1 MIMNKNKIHVAIM
14 ALAAVTL
21 LPCLAQAQDTSR
33 NYVKT
38 VTMLDAGGTD
48 SLQAVQYYNGLG
60 RPTVSV
66 ATANADGGTACTLT
80 TYDALGRE
88 LRKYAPVPG
97 SGLDYMTESAVSS
110 AGYDFYNDNGGF
122 SENHYDVLDRV
133 TAVGIAGDA
142 WIQAGGQDRTAYF
155 ANTLSDEVLHYEAP
169 EDAGTA
175 TSAPS
180 SGRQAAT
187 TPIRATT

>member
-1 MIMNKNKIHVAIM
+1 MKVNVNKMHVTIVTV
-14 ALAAVTL
+14 LAVLTL
-21 LPCLAQAQDTSR
+21 PPCPAQAQDTSR

-48 SLQAVQYYNGLG
+48 SIQAVQYYNGLG

-66 ATANADGGTACTLT
+66 ATATSDGGTACTLT

-110 AGYDFYNDNGGF
+110 AGYGFHHDNGGF
-122 SENHYDVLDRV
+122 SENHYDAARRRHIPATPARTTSPSTTT
-133 TAVGIAGDA
+133 TATI
-142 WIQAGGQDRTAYF
+142 
-155 ANTLSDEVLHYEAP
+155 S
-169 EDAGTA
+169 A
-175 TSAPS
+175 TSA
-180 SGRQAAT
+180 R
-187 TPIRATT
+187 